1 MTSSAIML
9 RDALAAFLDQPHA
22 RVLCREFRRADDI
35 LRLPEDHHRHHA
47 RFFLR
52 QMEVRHLQLVVVD
65 LRSRVVVHAR
75 VADLV
80 VNPRRNGVDDVFPF
94 PVFGDVLVR
103 KSEVKE
109 MQRLRAFDRQLGA
122 DRFEIV
128 ESFDVV
134 T

>member
-1 MTSSAIML
+1 
-9 RDALAAFLDQPHA
+9 
-22 RVLCREFRRADDI
+22 
-35 LRLPEDHHRHHA
+35 
-47 RFFLR
+47 
-52 QMEVRHLQLVVVD
+52 MEVRHLQLVVVD

-80 VNPRRNGVDDVFPF
+80 VNPRRNSVDDVFPF